1 MATGEAVKAEKC
13 GCCGLWEECTMGY
26 IGCVQER
33 YGGVW
38 VCGLCEEAI
47 KDEQARLG
55 VGVGVEVALKIHATF
70 RETANANPTPYVTDS
85 IMQLIKKIISS
96 SSSSSQ
102 ASPSNVSLPYSSFS
116 SNLTEKSRRFYM

>member
-1 MATGEAVKAEKC
+1 MATGQAVTAAKC
-13 GCCGLWEECTMGY
+13 GCCGLWEECTMSY
-26 IGCVQER
+26 IGGVQER

-55 VGVGVEVALKIHATF
+55 VGVGIEVALRIHASF
-70 RETANANPTPYVTDS
+70 RETANADPTPHPVTRS

-96 SSSSSQ
+96 SSSSSLSSSK
-102 ASPSNVSLPYSSFS
+102 ASSPYASFS
-116 SNLTEKSRRFYM
+116 STL